1 MEPISLTAGAITTLA
16 FTKFFE
22 TSVEKFT
29 EASLAKMDHLRK
41 KIWEELRG
49 NSQAESAISAV
60 EKGSK
65 PDLDRVS
72 AYLEV
77 VMNENPDFAKE
88 VQTLAQE
95 IINIGELQ
103 SENIWNVYGG
113 EVNYSKDNKAPV
125 IQGGSGH
132 NITNHTNH
140 TYNY

>member
-1 MEPISLTAGAITTLA
+1 MEPISLTAGAIATLA

-22 TSVEKFT
+22 TCVEKFT
-29 EASLAKMDHLRK
+29 EASLVKMEQLRK
-41 KIWEELRG
+41 KIWEKLRG
-49 NSQAESAISAV
+49 NPQAETALSKV

-65 PDLDRVS
+65 PDLERVA
-72 AYLEV
+72 AYLDV

-103 SENIWNVYGG
+103 SENIWYVSGG

-132 NITNHTNH
+132 TITFN
-140 TYNY
+140 